1 MSFRVASNCVFEQ
14 KSIYIYIH
22 LMGIILTQRRCTHL
36 FNVEGTEEAVHEF
49 EQTTGKVAVQGC
61 DDLLY

>member
-1 MSFRVASNCVFEQ
+1 
-14 KSIYIYIH
+14 
-22 LMGIILTQRRCTHL
+22 MGIILTQRRCTHL